1 MTKREEQWQLRGYKP
16 TRFKAADS
24 VYKLRFADAAVF
36 FINNLIHSR
45 GEWHNKPFLLLD
57 WQERIVRDIF
67 GIVHKRTHRR
77 QFRTAYIEVPKKNGK
92 SEIAAAIALL
102 LLCGDN
108 EPKAEIYSCATARDQ
123 AAIVFDAALE
133 MVRCNPV
140 LEKYIK
146 YSAFHKSLEFKPTGG
161 IYKAL
166 PADAHTKHGVSP
178 SGIIF
183 DELHAQTN
191 PDYFKTMTKGSGA
204 SRRQP
209 LTFIITTAGYDRNS
223 VGFEQHQK
231 AMDILEGKRIDPT
244 FYPCVYSA
252 PEDADW
258 SDEKMWR
265 EVNPSLGRT
274 FSIDFLRHEY
284 EEATF
289 SPADENGFRQLHLN
303 QWVKQSVRWMNMGKW
318 DDCAFPF
325 NVKNLKGRVCY
336 AGLDLSS
343 TTDITAL
350 VLCFPP
356 EDETDKYI
364 ILPHFWIPDANLHA
378 RVKRD
383 HVPYDNWAAQGLLTT
398 TDGEVIHYGYIEKYI
413 EDLAKL
419 YNIKEIAYD
428 PWGAFHFA
436 QILSDS
442 GYPMVEYRQGYK
454 TMSPAMKT
462 LMQLTLEK
470 RIAHGGNVALRWM
483 VDNMNASRDP
493 AGNIKP
499 DKESA
504 TEKIDGAVA
513 MIMAVDR
520 AFQNN
525 AKRHK
530 SVYETRGIIGYSANG
545 WVQ

>member
-1 MTKREEQWQLRGYKP
+1 MTKREEQWLLRGYKP

-36 FINNLIHSR
+36 FISNLIHSR

-57 WQERIVRDIF
+57 WQERLVRDLF
-67 GIVHKRTHRR
+67 GIVNKHTHRR
-77 QFRTAYIEVPKKNGK
+77 QFRTAYVEVPKKNGK
-92 SEIAAAIALL
+92 SELAATIALL

-123 AAIVFDAALE
+123 ALIVFDVALE
-133 MVRCNPV
+133 IVRNNPV
-140 LEKYIK
+140 LQKYIK
-146 YSAFHKSLEFKPTGG
+146 YSAFHKTLEFQPTGG

-166 PADAHTKHGVSP
+166 SADAHTKHGYSP
-178 SGIIF
+178 HGIIF
-183 DELHAQTN
+183 DELHAQTD
-191 PDYFKTMTKGSGA
+191 PDFFKTMTKGTGA

-223 VGFEQHQK
+223 VGFEIHQK
-231 AMDILEGKRIDPT
+231 AMDVLEGKRIDPT
-244 FYPCVYSA
+244 FYPCVFSA

-258 SDEKMWR
+258 SDEKVWR

-274 FSIDFLRHEY
+274 ITIDYLRHEY

-289 SPADENGFRQLHLN
+289 SPSDENGFRQLHLN
-303 QWVKQSVRWMNMGKW
+303 QWVKQSTRWMNMQKW
-318 DDCAFPF
+318 DECAFPF
-325 NVKNLKGRVCY
+325 SIPQLKGRECY

-343 TTDITAL
+343 TTDITAF

-356 EDETDKYI
+356 EDEDDKYI
-364 ILPHFWIPDANLHA
+364 VLPYFWIPNANLRI
-378 RVKRD
+378 RVNRD
-383 HVPYDNWAAQGLLTT
+383 HVPYDSWAAQKLLTT
-398 TDGEVIHYGYIEKYI
+398 IDGEVIHYGFIEKYI
-413 EDLAKL
+413 EDLSKI
-419 YNIKEIAYD
+419 YDIKEIAYD

-436 QILSDS
+436 QILTDN

-470 RIAHGGNVALRWM
+470 RIAHGGNLALRWM
-483 VDNMNASRDP
+483 VDNLAAARDP

-525 AKRHK
+525 AKRNR
-530 SVYETRGIIGYSANG
+530 SVYETRGLLGYSANG
-545 WVQ
+545 WIQ